1 MPAEYALSDAEFD
14 KIRKLVYDEVGISLG
29 EHKRALVQSRFRKW
43 LIEFGLQRYDEL
55 HEKIVSDKSGQMVTL
70 LVNAIT
76 TNVTSFFRE
85 ESQWF
90 YLQEHIGELF
100 DNTKKRIR
108 IWSAACSSGQEP
120 YSIILFLKEHL
131 PNFSQWDIKILAT
144 DISEEILRKAMDG
157 LYTEKELE
165 NMPRHMLLSNFDKLK
180 QPDGSVQYRVKQNL
194 KEYVVF
200 RQFNL
205 VTGNFSI
212 FKSPFDLIFCRNVMI
227 YFDRPTQNTLLKRF
241 AMLMKPESKLFIGH
255 SESVQL
261 KDGTYRLVA
270 PSIYQLA
277 QEKK

>member
-1 MPAEYALSDAEFD
+1 MQAQYTLSDDEFN
-14 KIRKLVYDEVGISLG
+14 KLRELVYREVGISLG
-29 EHKRALVQSRFRKW
+29 EHKRALVQSRLRKW

-55 HEKIVSDKSGQMVTL
+55 YEKIVSDKSGQMLTL

-90 YLQEHIGELF
+90 YLQEHIDELF
-100 DNTKKRIR
+100 DTANKRIR

-120 YSIILFLKEHL
+120 YSIIMFLKEHL
-131 PNFSQWDIKILAT
+131 SDFSKWDIKILAT

-157 LYTEKELE
+157 VYSQKELE
-165 NMPRHMLLSNFDKLK
+165 NMPRHMLLTNFDKIK
-180 QPDGSVQYRVKQNL
+180 QRDGSVQYRVKPIL
-194 KEYVVF
+194 KEYVTF

-212 FKSPFDLIFCRNVMI
+212 FKNTFDLIFCRNVMI
-227 YFDRPTQNTLLKRF
+227 YFDRPTQNRLLKNF
-241 AMLMKPESKLFIGH
+241 SVLMKPESKLFIGH

-261 KDGTYRLVA
+261 KDGTYRLVV
-270 PSIYQLA
+270 PSIYKLA
-277 QEKK
+277 